1 MFKNRANVIRLVLF
15 LIFGI
20 IVWNLYQRG
29 AKTPEADAANRVSY
43 SQMLEYA
50 QKGQVL
56 SATVNPGNE
65 LLAMVTPVEP
75 ASEEKAKPAV
85 VTVTPAETA
94 EKPVAAEAKEA
105 APVSVAP
112 VGSKAPAVTS
122 PRMLVTTMPNSEND
136 LTRLLSTSA
145 DVTYKK
151 AEKPSMWFPLLIGF
165 GPILLLVGLYIWFMR
180 KSAGMGGSNGQAAN
194 FGKSKGKMVD
204 PASNKTRFSDVAG
217 CEEAVAEVAEV
228 VEFLRS
234 PERFTR
240 VGGKM
245 PHGLLLSGP
254 PGTGKTLLARAMAGE
269 AGVPFFSMSGS
280 DFVEMFVGVGAARVR
295 DTFEMAK
302 KNAPSIVFID
312 EIDAVGRKRSSGGVG
327 GGNDEREQTLNQ
339 LLTAMDGFE
348 ANSGVVV
355 IAATNRAELLDD
367 ALKRPG
373 RFDREVAVGLPDRLG
388 RAKILA
394 VHAQKVTVDVNVDW
408 DIIARGTP
416 GFSGAELASLINEA
430 AIATSRGNRLVITM
444 KDLEWARDRVMMGAE
459 KLSGLK
465 NPTERRI
472 TAYHEAGHA
481 IVARMIEGT
490 DPVHKVTIVPRGRS
504 LGLTMQ
510 LPKEDSMNFE
520 YQELRDRIAVLM
532 GGRAA
537 EVVGLKVKTAGAS
550 NDIGRATQMAR
561 RMVAVWGMDDD
572 IGLVSVDGEYG
583 AQPGYDNGW
592 SEPWK
597 KMVDDK
603 VGKMLREEY
612 LRACT
617 ILKDHFAMFDHI
629 SLVLL
634 DKETLD
640 GDEFEA
646 LVLEG
651 LNKANP
657 IAIAHDPVPAD

>member
-1 MFKNRANVIRLVLF
+1 MFKNRTNIIRLVLF
-15 LIFGI
+15 LLLALLA
-20 IVWNLYQRG
+20 WNLFQRG
-29 AKTPEADAANRVSY
+29 ASSPEAAAANRVSY

-56 SATVNPGNE
+56 SATVGDGHE
-65 LLAMVTPVEP
+65 LMAMVAPVEP
-75 ASEEKAKPAV
+75 AAAKEEAV
-85 VTVTPAETA
+85 PSLPVDQA
-94 EKPVAAEAKEA
+94 KPVADPAATPDVVAPAKKPA
-105 APVSVAP
+105 APV
-112 VGSKAPAVTS
+112 VTG
-122 PRMLVTTMPNSEND
+122 PKLLVTTMPNAEND
-136 LTRLLSTSA
+136 LTRLLSTQS

-151 AEKPSMWFPLLIGF
+151 AEKPSIWFPILLGF

-180 KSAGMGGSNGQAAN
+180 KSAGANGGPGQMMG
-194 FGKSKGKMVD
+194 FGKSKAKMVD

-217 CEEAVAEVAEV
+217 CDEALAEVAEV
-228 VEFLRS
+228 VEFLRQ
-234 PERFTR
+234 PDRFTK

-254 PGTGKTLLARAMAGE
+254 PGTGKTLMARAMAGE
-269 AGVPFFSMSGS
+269 AGVPFFTMSGS

-295 DTFEMAK
+295 DTFEQAK

-312 EIDAVGRKRSSGGVG
+312 EIDAVGRKRSSGPHG

-339 LLTAMDGFE
+339 LLTAMDGFDP
-348 ANSGVVV
+348 NSGVVV

-394 VHAQKVTVDVNVDW
+394 VHAKSVTVDVNVNW
-408 DIIARGTP
+408 DVIARGTP

-430 AIATSRGNRLVITM
+430 ALATSRANRLAITM

-465 NPTERRI
+465 NPVERRI

-490 DPVHKVTIVPRGRS
+490 DPVHRVTIVPRGNA

-510 LPKEDSMNFE
+510 LPKEDSMNME
-520 YQELRDRIAVLM
+520 YTDLRNRIAILM

-537 EVVGLKVKTAGAS
+537 EEVGLKVKTAGAS
-550 NDIGRATQMAR
+550 NDFDRAAQMAR
-561 RMVAVWGMDDD
+561 RMIAVWGMDDD
-572 IGLVSVDGEYG
+572 IGPVSVDGQYG
-583 AQPGYDNGW
+583 AQPGLDNGW
-592 SEPWK
+592 SQDWK

-603 VGKMLREEY
+603 VATLLRHEY
-612 LRACT
+612 NRACN
-617 ILKDHFAMFDHI
+617 ILTTHFEMFNDI

-634 DKETLD
+634 EQETLD
-640 GDEFEA
+640 AEQFEA
-646 LVLEG
+646 LVVKWLSQTTI
-651 LNKANP
+651 P
-657 IAIAHDPVPAD
+657 AIVEPAPVASPTE